1 MNIFIKNLLKQNI
14 KSDLKRIKKTPNV
27 LPLNGIVIKQFSSNF
42 SNTFTNTTQWGMKI
56 SQSKGLFYN
65 IKSQNFAG
73 TLNV

>member
-27 LPLNGIVIKQFSSNF
+27 LPLNGIVIKQFSSTF
-42 SNTFTNTTQWGMKI
+42 TKSFTNTTQCGMRI

-65 IKSQNFAG
+65 IKSRNFAG
-73 TLNV
+73 TYSF